1 MRGWIDAA
9 TLVRTLNLQ
18 GRFLARAA
26 EGLPFLLREGME
38 CALVPPVTD
47 LPRRLTI
54 TEVDAAQGKHEGLYR
69 LSFAEVDAIAQAELL
84 VGCHCLVRESEV
96 EGQMDARAAR
106 AAAEEASAIDLVR
119 FLAARPGSSDEVTAL
134 DEEEPWMV
142 VDAQLGP
149 IGSLLRV
156 EERPAQSLLVVAR
169 ASDAGDGGGAAVLI
183 PFVDELV
190 ESIDDAAR
198 TIVVR
203 VPAGLLDL

>member
-1 MRGWIDAA
+1 MRGWMDAA
-9 TLVRTLNLQ
+9 TLTRTLNLQ

-38 CALVPPVTD
+38 CALVPPVAD
-47 LPRRLTI
+47 LPRRVTI
-54 TEVDAAQGKHEGLYR
+54 TEVEAAQGKYEGRYR
-69 LSFAEVDAIAQAELL
+69 LSFAEVDAMDRAELL

-96 EGQMDARAAR
+96 EGELEDCVAR
-106 AAAEEASAIDLVR
+106 AAAEEASVTNLVR
-119 FLAARPGSSDEVTAL
+119 FLAARPEASDEVTAL
-134 DEEEPWMV
+134 DEEEPWTV

-149 IGSLLRV
+149 IGPLLRV

-169 ASDAGDGGGAAVLI
+169 ATEEDKGEDAAVLI

-190 ESIDDAAR
+190 ESIDDVTR